1 MKTALNA
8 IAILTFPVW
17 WPTMVA
23 IEVVQIACGSDLH
36 NLLGPRIYQKLHP
49 Q

>member
-1 MKTALNA
+1 MKITLNA
-8 IAILTFPVW
+8 IAILALPVW

-23 IEVVQIACGSDLH
+23 IECLQLACGASLS
-36 NLLGPRIYQKLHP
+36 NLLGPRVYQKLNP

>member
-8 IAILTFPVW
+8 MAVLTLPVW

-23 IEVVQIACGSDLH
+23 VECLQLACGASLSK
-36 NLLGPRIYQKLHP
+36 LLGPFVYEKLNP

>member
-8 IAILTFPVW
+8 LAVVTLPLW
-17 WPTMVA
+17 WPAMLLV
-23 IEVVQIACGSDLH
+23 ECLQLACGADLQ
-36 NLLGPRIYQKLHP
+36 NLMGPRLYEKLST

>member
-1 MKTALNA
+1 MKIALNA
-8 IAILTFPVW
+8 IAVLTLPVW

-23 IEVVQIACGSDLH
+23 IECLQIACGASLS
-36 NLLGPRIYQKLHP
+36 NLLGPRVYEKLNP